1 MFDKTTIPLLRMC
14 VNEKRR
20 REGMKSIDK
29 VINSICDWIQ
39 GELKQTGSTEDSMIL
54 PEMIKA
60 LAELVSASSQDY

>member
-1 MFDKTTIPLLRMC
+1 ME
-14 VNEKRR
+14 N
-20 REGMKSIDK
+20 IDK
-29 VINSICDWIQ
+29 VINSVCDWIQ

>member
-1 MFDKTTIPLLRMC
+1 
-14 VNEKRR
+14 
-20 REGMKSIDK
+20 MKSIDK

-60 LAELVSASSQDY
+60 LAELVSAHSQDY